1 MYYMPEERLNIGR
14 RVFTQEIL
22 KEKAASEYNISI
34 TTVVNYVKE
43 YMKANKAKRKT
54 KEKSNNKSFID
65 WMFVACLNYQFFV
78 LKRYRQILKVSFN
91 VRKLQI
97 KLLIY

>member
-1 MYYMPEERLNIGR
+1 MYYMPEERLNIGC
-14 RVFTQEIL
+14 E
-22 KEKAASEYNISI
+22 
-34 TTVVNYVKE
+34 
-43 YMKANKAKRKT
+43 KT

-97 KLLIY
+97 KIAHILTIMVHFR